1 MIIILFNQCDP
12 TFRNEIFFV
21 NILLNQEDKINESNI
36 FLANI
41 YWRLFKDGIE
51 LINNATYKNYVR
63 IEKDKN
69 LNLQE
74 KEGRPKRVNLHV
86 KSVSKNHHP
95 KHFSKDTLRML
106 MKLHVNNVNTNQHQK
121 HFSRD
126 M

>member
-69 LNLQE
+69 LN
-74 KEGRPKRVNLHV
+74 
-86 KSVSKNHHP
+86 
-95 KHFSKDTLRML
+95 F
-106 MKLHVNNVNTNQHQK
+106 
-121 HFSRD
+121 
-126 M
+126 